1 RIRPILVLP
10 RQQSFTIR
18 RPSSLTRRRS
28 VRLSSIAED
37 SLLLPPVG
45 VWAVSQS
52 QCGRSPSQVGSAS
65 LPWYAF
71 ISPTSYCATGP
82 STSDSRN
89 RLLIFYPEVKDR
101 IRYWFAFTRDITR
114 LKQGNRRIRQPSAA
128 QSTTSQ
134 PKVSE

>member
-1 RIRPILVLP
+1 LAPYVLPRLLARSYPGLSNQVPSRYRRIRPILVLP

-52 QCGRSPSQVGSAS
+52 QCGRSPSQVRSEEH
-65 LPWYAF
+65 
-71 ISPTSYCATGP
+71 TSELQ
-82 STSDSRN
+82 SRFDLVC
-89 RLLIFYPEVKDR
+89 RLL
-101 IRYWFAFTRDITR
+101 
-114 LKQGNRRIRQPSAA
+114 
-128 QSTTSQ
+128 
-134 PKVSE
+134 